1 MKIATIKLIVNVEN
15 QLCFSCVDQL
25 FKNLTLNAPFSLQG
39 LSRFGA
45 MVSKKTGMVS
55 GLESSCLSRNK
66 FIIQL
71 PRQQQELST
80 LEPRLFSG
88 MAVQLVDY
96 SCGRSAGLLCA
107 PACFGV
113 CR

>member
-15 QLCFSCVDQL
+15 QLCFGCVNQL
-25 FKNLTLNAPFSLQG
+25 FNNLLLNAPFSLQG

-45 MVSKKTGMVS
+45 MVSKKTGTVMVS
-55 GLESSCLSRNK
+55 GLESSCLSRDK

-96 SCGRSAGLLCA
+96 SCGNVAG
-107 PACFGV
+107 CFGV